1 MKQSVE
7 VTDDQL
13 SEALTLLGTN
23 LRRRLTE
30 KGRDSFISPKETLG
44 DLRLEMNEVE
54 EAIQIKEPQ
63 RIIEELLDVA
73 VGCVFGVASV
83 KAHAQAQD
91 IKKPTQGGS
100 K

>member
-7 VTDDQL
+7 VTEDQI
-13 SEALTLLGTN
+13 SEALTLLGIN
-23 LRRRLTE
+23 LRRRLID
-30 KGRDSFISPKETLG
+30 KGRDSFINPKETLG

-54 EAIQIKEPQ
+54 QAVQIKEPQ

-73 VGCVFGVASV
+73 VGCVFGVASI
-83 KAHAQAQD
+83 KAHAQVQEA
-91 IKKPTQGGS
+91 KKPIQGG

>member
-7 VTDDQL
+7 VTEEQI
-13 SEALTLLGTN
+13 SGALTMLGIN
-23 LRRRLTE
+23 LRRRLID
-30 KGRDSFISPKETLG
+30 KGRDSFINPKETLG

-54 EAIQIKEPQ
+54 QAVQIKEPQ

-73 VGCVFGVASV
+73 VGCVFGVASI
-83 KAHAQAQD
+83 KAHAQAQEQ
-91 IKKPTQGGS
+91 KPIQGG

>member
-7 VTDDQL
+7 VTEDQI
-13 SEALTLLGTN
+13 SNALTMLGIN
-23 LRRRLTE
+23 LRRRLLE
-30 KGRDSFISPKETLG
+30 KGRDSFINPKEILG

-54 EAIQIKEPQ
+54 EAIQIKESQ

-73 VGCVFGVASV
+73 VGCVFGVASI
-83 KAHAQAQD
+83 KAHTPVLDAP
-91 IKKPTQGGS
+91 KPVQGG

>member
-7 VTDDQL
+7 VTDDQI
-13 SEALTLLGTN
+13 SEALTQLGIN
-23 LRRRLTE
+23 LRRRLMD
-30 KGRDSFISPKETLG
+30 KGRESFINPKETLG

-54 EAIQIKEPQ
+54 EAIQIKESQ

-73 VGCVFGVASV
+73 VGCVFGVASI
-83 KAHAQAQD
+83 KAHARVQD
-91 IKKPTQGGS
+91 TPKPNQGGS